1 MSLTIRTSQNVS
13 LAYEPASVGDRILA
27 AMLDYLVIFGW
38 ALLVFGIPARLKV
51 TPGAFYLFVVLFPIA
66 LYDLLSEW
74 FLNGR
79 SIGKIAMGTRVVM
92 LDGSQ
97 PGLGAYLIR
106 WLLRII
112 ESVAFLGG
120 VVPIITVAANGKGQ
134 RLGDIAAGT
143 TVVKLKPAV
152 FLDDVLIRPLPENYV
167 LQFPDVRLLS
177 DRDMSIIRQSLHQ
190 GDGLVIER
198 TADKI
203 KQVIGVQSDLPDRTF
218 LETVI
223 SDYQFITIQ

>member
-1 MSLTIRTSQNVS
+1 MSVTIRTSQNVS
-13 LAYEPASVGDRILA
+13 LAYDPASVGDRILG

-38 ALLVFGIPARLKV
+38 VLLVFGLPARLNL
-51 TPGAFYLFVVLFPIA
+51 TPGTFYIFVGLFPVA

-79 SIGKIAMGTRVVM
+79 SIGKIAMGIRVVM

-97 PGLGAYLIR
+97 PGLGAYLLR
-106 WLLRII
+106 WLLRIV

-120 VVPIITVAANGKGQ
+120 VVPIITVAVNGKGQ

-143 TVVKLKPAV
+143 TVVKLKPV
-152 FLDDVLIRPLPENYV
+152 VSLEDVLIRPLPANYV
-167 LQFPDVRLLS
+167 LQFPDVRMLS
-177 DRDMSIIRQSLHQ
+177 DRDISIVRQSLHQ
-190 GDGLVIER
+190 GDDWVIKR
-198 TADKI
+198 TTDKI
-203 KQVIGVQSDLPDRTF
+203 KQVTGLQSDLPDRVF

-223 SDYQFITIQ
+223 SDYQFMTVQ

>member
-1 MSLTIRTSQNVS
+1 MSVTIRTSQNVS
-13 LAYEPASVGDRILA
+13 VAYEPASVGDRILA

-38 ALLVFGIPARLKV
+38 ALLVFGIPARLNV
-51 TPGAFYLFVVLFPIA
+51 TPGTFYVFVALFPIVV
-66 LYDLLSEW
+66 YDLLSEW

-79 SIGKIAMGTRVVM
+79 SLGKIAMGIRVVM

-106 WLLRII
+106 WLLRIV

-152 FLDDVLIRPLPENYV
+152 SLDDVLIRPLPENYV
-167 LQFPDVRLLS
+167 VQFPDVRLLS
-177 DRDMSIIRQSLHQ
+177 DRDVGIIRQTLRQ
-190 GDGLVIER
+190 GDEWVIGR

-203 KQVIGVQSDLPDRTF
+203 KQVTGVQSDLSDRVF

-223 SDYQFITIQ
+223 SDYQFITTQ

>member
-1 MSLTIRTSQNVS
+1 MSVTIRTSQNV
-13 LAYEPASVGDRILA
+13 LVEYEPASIGDRILA
-27 AMLDYLVIFGW
+27 ALLDYLVIFGW
-38 ALLVFGIPARLKV
+38 TLLVFGVPARLNV
-51 TPGAFYLFVVLFPIA
+51 TPGTFYTIIVVLPIA

-74 FLNGR
+74 LLNGR
-79 SIGKIAMGTRVVM
+79 SIGKIAVGIRVVM

-97 PGLGAYLIR
+97 PGLGAYLLR

-143 TVVKLKPAV
+143 SVVKLKSPV
-152 FLDDVLIRPLPENYV
+152 SLDDILIQPLSASYV

-177 DRDMSIIRQSLHQ
+177 DRDMGIVRQALRL
-190 GDGLVIER
+190 GDTMVIER

-203 KQVIGVQSDLPDRTF
+203 KQVTGIRTDLPNHTF

-223 SDYQFITIQ
+223 TDYQFITMQ

>member
-1 MSLTIRTSQNVS
+1 MSVTIRTSQNVS

-38 ALLVFGIPARLKV
+38 ALLVFGIPARLNL
-51 TPGAFYLFVVLFPIA
+51 TPGTFYVFVGLFPIA

-79 SIGKIAMGTRVVM
+79 SIGKIAMGIRVVM

-97 PGLGAYLIR
+97 PGLGAYLLR
-106 WLLRII
+106 WLLRIV

-120 VVPIITVAANGKGQ
+120 VVPIITVVVNGKGQ

-152 FLDDVLIRPLPENYV
+152 SLDDVLIRPLPENYV

-177 DRDMSIIRQSLHQ
+177 DRDMSIVRQSLRQ

-203 KQVIGVQSDLPDRTF
+203 KQVTGIQSDLPDRVF

-223 SDYQFITIQ
+223 GDYQFITTQ